1 MSLPTDNIDYDE
13 LSEALADIETLTGD
27 HFVEDDEP
35 DVVKTESVEI
45 GVGALESVKVG
56 VGQLESVTIGVS
68 KDHVPAQTVDEAFA
82 HLDEFEKGLGRWLR
96 DRLGRFRSK
105 TGGGKTGGGKTGG
118 GKTVYRDAKTGDVIT
133 GPRDAKGKVSWA
145 KGGHANG
152 AAADKIFAIGKH
164 NVTHG
169 GKALKDLGVTRVSM
183 KKLKTTETT
192 KDGQK
197 KTVAVDEMKA
207 VAQGIASKTW
217 AKTHEK
223 NITKDNPTGKYSKE
237 QKNKLAK
244 DAIKE
249 ADQASAALGV
259 TKRGSIN
266 KAVDH
271 IFGKAKKTNRELEGI
286 MGGIEK
292 SKSMSMKVD
301 KNGKPTESDAEFG
314 ARVAKTTGTV
324 TVMGPIK
331 TRDRHA
337 KKMIVD
343 EQGDPRKVTDVTRS
357 TVVVDKA
364 RDIPAAMASFEKSLP
379 SGAKIVSA
387 KDRMNNPLPGG
398 YRDIMLHIQHPN
410 KSISEVQFN
419 TKPMMKAKMGE
430 GHKKYEEARELTA
443 KETLGTATPADI
455 TRRNTLNKESE
466 AIYSKA
472 WDDSQ

>member
-45 GVGALESVKVG
+45 GVGALESV
-56 VGQLESVTIGVS
+56 TIGVS
-68 KDHVPAQTVDEAFA
+68 KDHVPAQTVDGAFA
-82 HLDEFEKGLGRWLR
+82 YLDEFVDGLEKHFKGKHSQRR
-96 DRLGRFRSK
+96 H
-105 TGGGKTGGGKTGG
+105 GGGKKRGGKKTGARRRREEKQE
-118 GKTVYRDAKTGDVIT
+118 GKRQALKDAKKQKLT
-133 GPRDAKGKVSWA
+133 GPRDEKTGEVSWA
-145 KGGHANG
+145 KGGHAKG

-164 NVTHG
+164 DVTHG
-169 GKALKDLGVTRVSM
+169 GTGLTGRAMEKLKKRVSI
-183 KKLKTTETT
+183 
-192 KDGQK
+192 DGKK
-197 KTVAVDEMKA
+197 KTVAVDEIQA
-207 VAQGIASKTW
+207 VAKGISSKTW
-217 AKTHEK
+217 AKTVKEGDKERKLETHE
-223 NITKDNPTGKYSKE
+223 
-237 QKNKLAK
+237 KNKLAR
-244 DAIKE
+244 E
-249 ADQASAALGV
+249 AVTAADTASAGLGV
-259 TKRGSIN
+259 TKLGSIS
-266 KAVDH
+266 KAVDT
-271 IFGKAKKTNRELEGI
+271 IFGRSGETDKQLRGI

-292 SKSMSMKVD
+292 SKSMEFNEGEK
-301 KNGKPTESDAEFG
+301 GAAFG

-430 GHKKYEEARELTA
+430 GHKKYEESREITA
-443 KETLGTATPADI
+443 KETLGTATPTEI
-455 TRRNTLNKESE
+455 KRRDKLEKESE
-466 AIYSKA
+466 AIYTKA
-472 WDDSQ
+472 WEESL

>member
-105 TGGGKTGGGKTGG
+105 TGGGKTGGGETGG

-192 KDGQK
+192 KDGKK
-197 KTVAVDEMKA
+197 KTVAVDEIKT

-217 AKTHEK
+217 AKTHKK
-223 NITKDNPTGKYSKE
+223 NITKDNEKGKYSTE
-237 QKNKLAK
+237 QKNALARNAVSK
-244 DAIKE
+244 

-259 TKRGSIN
+259 TKRGSIS

-292 SKSMSMKVD
+292 SKSMKFKKD
-301 KNGKPTESDAEFG
+301 ETEAEFG

-379 SGAKIVSA
+379 PGAKIVSA

-419 TKPMMKAKMGE
+419 TKPMMKAKMGD
-430 GHKKYEEARELTA
+430 GHKKYEESREITA
-443 KETLGTATPADI
+443 KEAAGIKLTPKEI
-455 TRRNTLNKESE
+455 QTRNTLDKESE
-466 AIYSKA
+466 AIYGKA
-472 WDDSQ
+472 WADSQ